1 MLLDYKIY
9 QHDSS
14 QEWVV
19 FLHGV
24 GGNHTIFY
32 KQAKQFKKN
41 YNCLFINFPGHGKS
55 KPLDAKYTTRNIAD
69 KVLEVLDHLN
79 LRKAHFIGIS
89 LGSMVMTEIGH
100 KMPDRVASMT
110 MGGAVVKWKF
120 WTDMLFK
127 IAYRVRSFVPY
138 MVLYKFF
145 ARILMPKK
153 NHKDSRT
160 TFVNE
165 ASKLGQR
172 EFVRWTELLTVSKS
186 LYKRFLS
193 MPKQI
198 PKLYLMGDEDHVFL
212 KGAQFAAD
220 RDPNASLQIIDDSGH
235 VCNIDQ
241 ANQFNDY
248 TISFIEKHMDDGAKN
263 IDEKYTENITI
274 A

>member
-1 MLLDYKIY
+1 MLLDYKMY
-9 QHDSS
+9 QHDTSN
-14 QEWVV
+14 EWVV
-19 FLHGV
+19 FLHGA

-32 KQAKQFKKN
+32 KQAKQFKKHF
-41 YNCLFINFPGHGKS
+41 NCLFVNFPGHGKS
-55 KPLDAKYTTRNIAD
+55 KPLDVKYTTGNIAD
-69 KVLEVLDHLN
+69 KVLELLDHLN
-79 LRKAHFIGIS
+79 IQQSHFIGIS
-89 LGSMVMTEIGH
+89 LGTMVMTEIGH
-100 KMPDRVASMT
+100 KMPERVASMT

-127 IAYRVRSFVPY
+127 IAYKVRSFVPY
-138 MVLYKFF
+138 MLLYKFF

-153 NHKDSRT
+153 NHKDSRS

-172 EFVRWTELLTVSKS
+172 EFVRWTELLTVSNG

-198 PKLYLMGDEDHVFL
+198 PKLYVMGDEDHVFL
-212 KGAQFAAD
+212 KGAQYTAD
-220 RDPNASLQIIDDSGH
+220 RDPDASLQIIDDSGH

-241 ANQFNDY
+241 AQQFNDY
-248 TISFIEKHMDDGAKN
+248 TISFIEKHT
-263 IDEKYTENITI
+263 DENETTPSQSKPVKMTI